1 MLSCSQTLV
10 GFCASCLSLSFDH
23 NIAIEL
29 KLDGLAKK
37 VVFRKLETIDVL
49 ANSAALTAE

>member
-10 GFCASCLSLSFDH
+10 GFCASRLSSSFDH
-23 NIAIEL
+23 IIAIEL

-37 VVFRKLETIDVL
+37 VVARELETIDVL

>member
-1 MLSCSQTLV
+1 MMV

-23 NIAIEL
+23 IIVIEL

-37 VVFRKLETIDVL
+37 VVSRELETIDVL
-49 ANSAALTAE
+49 ANLAALTAE